1 MEVKKFRDSRDEK
14 LSEFMQDFTTKRE
27 LYSSTLHSA
36 ILEQDPS
43 QQQDLVQQVLQIN
56 ADLSASLRDIIGDLN
71 KGTDSF
77 NPKTIDELTDDLI
90 KYQKQY
96 EEIQKSRDK
105 VKTLRLIH
113 SSTTQKLEDA
123 TSKYYVLFYCLIGLV
138 FLVIFLVIKTSW
150 TSAVSFTS
158 FFTET
163 SAIQ

>member
-1 MEVKKFRDSRDEK
+1 MEAKKFRDSRDEK
-14 LSEFMQDFTTKRE
+14 LSEFMQDFTTKKE
-27 LYSSTLHSA
+27 LYSSTLHAA
-36 ILEQDPS
+36 ILEQDPG

-56 ADLSASLRDIIGDLN
+56 ADLSANLRDIIGDLN

-96 EEIQKSRDK
+96 EEIQKSQDK

-113 SSTTQKLEDA
+113 SSTIQKLEDA

-138 FLVIFLVIKTSW
+138 FLIIFLVIKTSW
-150 TSAVSFTS
+150 SPTFSFMS
-158 FFTET
+158 IFTRT